1 MVLWFWFPLIQFVG
15 LERKRLSRHRLFIVL
30 RVIKFIVKYT
40 LFYKQHF
47 CKQHQAETQKIKQK
61 LSNTLTLNVFYLEI
75 MCFLDSVFYC
85 INSGYWDKNNRAY
98 SKICTQNRCV
108 CLNDRSNHWR
118 CSGKKVFLEIS
129 QNSQESNCTR
139 DSFLIK
145 LQAWPATLLK
155 KNLWHRCFPEN
166 FVKFLRTPF
175 FTASQIIVFKK
186 IRDSLTN
193 FTFSF

>member
-1 MVLWFWFPLIQFVG
+1 MSGNVTDQNLSQTCHGGELVWGARSLTVTWLFNHVVLWFWFPLIQFVG

-139 DSFLIK
+139 VSVLIK
-145 LQAWPATLLK
+145 LQASET
-155 KNLWHRCFPEN
+155 FQT
-166 FVKFLRTPF
+166 KF
-175 FTASQIIVFKK
+175 S
-186 IRDSLTN
+186 
-193 FTFSF
+193 